1 MVELA
6 EIDDIDM
13 HTSIDNRRRVDFK
26 VEGATFRSA
35 KQRWIDLMKALEL
48 ELFLCRSDNFGVLL
62 HCPESNLTASID
74 APEYSAIVA
83 TAERRGWKL
92 THIFTTHHHGD
103 HVEANL
109 ALKDHFGCEIIGPR
123 NEAVA
128 IPGLDRAVGD
138 GDIFDFGSHAV
149 RVIETPG
156 HTAGH
161 ICYHFP
167 DDKLLFAADTL
178 FALGCGRLFERP
190 AGDMWHSLQKLAAL
204 PDETAV
210 YFGHE
215 YTLSNARF
223 AISIDPDN
231 ARLKTRLAEIEAL
244 RADGKFTAPTTIGLE
259 KETNPFLRAADPG
272 IRRNLLMEGRSDE
285 EVFAEIRKRKDSF

>member
-1 MVELA
+1 MKPL
-6 EIDDIDM
+6 EIEVF
-13 HTSIDNRRRVDFK
+13 S
-26 VEGATFRSA
+26 
-35 KQRWIDLMKALEL
+35 
-48 ELFLCRSDNFGVLL
+48 CRSDNYGVLV
-62 HCPESNLTASID
+62 HDPESGLTASID
-74 APEYSAIVA
+74 APEEKPIVEA
-83 TAERRGWKL
+83 ANRRGWKI
-92 THIFTTHHHGD
+92 THIFTTHHHTD

-109 ALKDHFGCEIIGPR
+109 ALKERFHLEIIGPF

-128 IPGLDRAVGD
+128 IPGLDKTMAD
-138 GDIFDFGSHAV
+138 GDEFQFGEHLV

-190 AGDMWHSLQKLAAL
+190 AADMWHSLQKLAVL
-204 PDETAV
+204 PDETAI

-223 AISIDPDN
+223 ALTIDPGN
-231 ARLKTRLAEIEAL
+231 ERLKVRAAEIEAQ
-244 RADGKFTAPTTIGLE
+244 RAEGKFTIPTMMGLE
-259 KETNPFLRAADPG
+259 KETNPFLRANDPA
-272 IRRNLLMEGRSDE
+272 IRRNLVMESKTNE
-285 EVFAEIRKRKDSF
+285 EVFAEIRKRKDNF